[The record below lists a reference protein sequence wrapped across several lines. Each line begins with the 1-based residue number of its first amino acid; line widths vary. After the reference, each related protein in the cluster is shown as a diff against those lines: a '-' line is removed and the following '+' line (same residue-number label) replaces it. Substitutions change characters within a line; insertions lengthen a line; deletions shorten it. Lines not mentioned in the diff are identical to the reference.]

1 MNEEAYYTIQ
11 RMLGNIEG
19 AASAID
25 NANAQGAIYDA
36 LETLDSV
43 INKIWEATHD
53 SR

>member
-1 MNEEAYYTIQ
+1 MSDDAYNTIQ

-25 NANAQGAIYDA
+25 NEDVKDTIYNA

-53 SR
+53 GR